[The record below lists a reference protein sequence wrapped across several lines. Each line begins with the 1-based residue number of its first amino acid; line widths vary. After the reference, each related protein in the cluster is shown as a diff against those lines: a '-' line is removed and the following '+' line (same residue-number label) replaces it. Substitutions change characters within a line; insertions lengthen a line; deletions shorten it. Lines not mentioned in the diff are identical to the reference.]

1 MLPRSRYFCGFI
13 FALIV
18 LFHFIACAGSP
29 KVQNNQKEFRLVAQD
44 EDGRLTNDEDNQT
57 ESHPVFS
64 FYERFIS
71 PVDGE
76 RCPMH
81 PTCSAYA
88 REAVQRHGLFM
99 GWVMACDRLVRC
111 GRDETRISPGIIK
124 NKNRAALDPVSAN
137 DFWWYKEP

>member
-1 MLPRSRYFCGFI
+1 MITS
-13 FALIV
+13 
-18 LFHFIACAGSP
+18 FIACAGSP
-29 KVQNNQKEFRLVAQD
+29 NVHNNQKELHLGAQGEGGYLAD
-44 EDGRLTNDEDNQT
+44 VENNQT
-57 ESHPVFS
+57 GPHPIIG

-88 REAVQRHGLFM
+88 RKAVQRHGLFM
-99 GWVMACDRLVRC
+99 GWIMGCDRLVRC
-111 GRDETRISPGIIK
+111 GRDETKISPGIIK
-124 NKNRAALDPVSAN
+124 DKNRATLDPVSAN